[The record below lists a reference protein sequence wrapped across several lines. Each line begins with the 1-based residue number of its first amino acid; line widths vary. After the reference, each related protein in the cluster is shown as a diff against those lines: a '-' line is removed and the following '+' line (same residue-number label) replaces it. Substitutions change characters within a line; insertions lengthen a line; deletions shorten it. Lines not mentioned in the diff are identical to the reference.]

1 MQHVLSTGRSA
12 LRRDATALAGAML
25 FVAIELGTGKL
36 GNVRTQ
42 TLRAFSAADMK
53 NVRMLSSPYSLRNMA
68 GGPF

>member
-1 MQHVLSTGRSA
+1 M
-12 LRRDATALAGAML
+12 TAIG
-25 FVAIELGTGKL
+25 LGIGKL